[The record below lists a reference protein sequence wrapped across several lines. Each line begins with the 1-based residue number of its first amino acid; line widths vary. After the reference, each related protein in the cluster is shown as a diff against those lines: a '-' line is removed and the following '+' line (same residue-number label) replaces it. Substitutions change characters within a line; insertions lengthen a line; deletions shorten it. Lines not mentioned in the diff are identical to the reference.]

1 MIFVSNDRSRE
12 DQQAFYAAMHAD
24 WLCVEF
30 APALQD
36 LGDAFGVEHLPEL
49 VVVDRTPRSTHQGD
63 HTEGSCS

>member
-1 MIFVSNDRSRE
+1 
-12 DQQAFYAAMHAD
+12 MHAD